1 MTQKQT
7 NAQKELVEK
16 SSEQEQ
22 KDKQTDVQTNRKQ
35 KLNHEKQL
43 MERHECSQQERLR

>member
-1 MTQKQT
+1 MSQEQT

-16 SSEQEQ
+16 SSEQQQ
-22 KDKQTDVQTNRKQ
+22 KDEQTNRKQ